1 MGDAADA
8 PAEAPAA
15 DAAAKEGDAAASS
28 AVPVFT
34 LEYPQLLVSYK
45 VGRAAWHGLNP
56 RLLVQLTGA
65 SVAVMVFAYLYVGVS
80 WNPGAR
86 LKTLQVAVL
95 SCDAGVPSALAA
107 ALPALAAAP
116 PMGCVPPVG

>member
-1 MGDAADA
+1 MSDAAA
-8 PAEAPAA
+8 SPPAEAPP
-15 DAAAKEGDAAASS
+15 AAAKGGEATPSS

-34 LEYPQLLVSYK
+34 LEYPQLLVAY
-45 VGRAAWHGLNP
+45 GRTAWHGPNP
-56 RLLVQLTGA
+56 KLLVQLTGA
-65 SVAVMVFAYLYVGVS
+65 TVLLMTFTFLYAGVS
-80 WNPGAR
+80 WNPSAR